1 MLQRSS
7 LATAEKTFMS
17 RSGFCPPQ
25 GIRPVKL
32 VAVALAFLLAVLPP
46 GGASASEPRT
56 PIEEASKIVDAFHGA
71 LTKGDGKAALALLD
85 EQVQIYEQGWV
96 ERSKDEYAS
105 KHLESD
111 MKFSAA
117 TTQSQTARTGAVV
130 GDLAYISTEGRTA
143 GKFEGKA
150 VDSITLETVVLHR
163 ASDGWHIVH
172 IHWSSRKA
180 KK

>member
-1 MLQRSS
+1 MKIIAAALF
-7 LATAEKTFMS
+7 AFVFA
-17 RSGFCPPQ
+17 
-25 GIRPVKL
+25 
-32 VAVALAFLLAVLPP
+32 AVA
-46 GGASASEPRT
+46 SADTPSAPRT
-56 PIEEASKIVDAFHGA
+56 PTATDAAAGVVDAFHSA
-71 LTKGDGKAALALLD
+71 LAKGDGKAALALLD
-85 EQVQIYEQGWV
+85 DQVQIYEQGWV
-96 ERSKDEYAS
+96 ERSKSEYAA

-150 VDSITLETVVLHR
+150 VDSITLETAVLHR
-163 ASDGWHIVH
+163 ASDGWRIVH
-172 IHWSSRKA
+172 VHWSSRKA